1 MFNTVPA
8 DYFAQVNPGVLAAGG
23 NGLQLIG
30 LVLTNGTRV
39 PIGTIQSLS
48 SLASVGSYFGTSSQ
62 EYATAGVYFGSF
74 TNSGQLPGAILFTQY
89 NQTAVAPYIRGG
101 NLSAI
106 SIATLQGYSG
116 TLSVAL
122 NGVVKTSGAINL
134 STASSFSNA
143 ATLIQTAFA
152 NLYDGVTGA
161 GTTIAAGTAT
171 NATLSTITGNVFT
184 AAGVLTGGFVV
195 GGLLTGTGVTAGT
208 TILNQIS
215 GTAGGLGTYTVSANQ
230 NVASTTISQTY
241 GLMTVATM
249 VSGALAPGQVIS
261 GGTTT
266 VGTTITAFGT
276 GTGQTGTYITSGG
289 SQTVGA
295 TTISAGP
302 LAVTYDSI
310 ASAFVVTGG
319 TPGAVGTVA
328 FASGTISASLLMTS
342 VTGAVLSQGAAAAV
356 PGTFMSAVVAQTTNW
371 ATFMTTFNPDA
382 FGNSVKLAFAQWVNT
397 QNDGFLYVCWDTDIT
412 PTASVPATS
421 SLGYLLDTT
430 YAYDGTC
437 LVYDPTNE
445 GVAAFVCGLVA
456 SINFQATNGNINPTY
471 KSQSGLAA
479 TVTNQ
484 TVLSNLQ
491 QNGYNC
497 IVAAGTA
504 AQQFIFLWNGQVSGA
519 KWLWLQPYINQ
530 IWLNASFQLDL
541 MLLLT
546 NAKSIPYNDTGTAM
560 IHATLMNTVNLAL
573 KFGAIQP
580 GVTLS
585 ANQISLVNTAA
596 GRAIDQVLNTRG
608 WYLQVL
614 TPSPAVRQARGTPIC
629 NFWYMDGGSVQQ
641 ITLASVDLL

>member
-1 MFNTVPA
+1 MLNSVPS
-8 DYFAQVNPGVLAAGG
+8 DYFAQINPGVLAAGG

-30 LVLTNGTRV
+30 LVLTNGSRI
-39 PIGTIQSLS
+39 PIGSIPSFS
-48 SLASVGSYFGTSSQ
+48 SLIAVGNYFGTASQ

-89 NQTAVAPYIRGG
+89 NQTAVVPYIRGG
-101 NLSAI
+101 NLSAV
-106 SIATLQGYSG
+106 SLATLQGYSG
-116 TLSVAL
+116 TLSVTL

-134 STASSFSNA
+134 STATSFSNA
-143 ATLIQTAFA
+143 ASLIQTAFA

-171 NATLSTITGNVFT
+171 NVTLSTITGNVFT
-184 AAGVLTGGFVV
+184 AAGVVTGGFVV

-230 NVASTTISQTY
+230 NVASTTITQTY

-249 VSGALAPGQVIS
+249 VSGALAVGQGIS

-266 VGTTITAFGT
+266 GGTTITALGT
-276 GTGQTGTYITSGG
+276 GTGQAGTYITSGG
-289 SQTVGA
+289 SQTVSA

-302 LAVTYDSI
+302 LAVTFDSI

-319 TPGAVGTVA
+319 TPGVVGTVA
-328 FASGTISASLLMTS
+328 FATGTISASLLMTS
-342 VTGAVLSQGAAAAV
+342 VTGAVLSQGAAAAA
-356 PGTFMSAVVAQTTNW
+356 PATFMAGVIAQTTNW

-382 FGNSVKLAFAQWVNT
+382 YGNSVKLAFAAWENT
-397 QNDGFLYVCWDTDIT
+397 QNDGFIYVCWDTDIT
-412 PTASVPATS
+412 PTTTVPATS
-421 SLGYLLDTT
+421 SLGYLLNTT

-456 SINFQATNGNINPTY
+456 SINFQATNGNINPTF
-471 KSQSGLAA
+471 KAQSGLAA

-497 IVAAGTA
+497 IVATATA
-504 AQQFIFLWNGQVSGA
+504 AQQFIFLWNGQISG
-519 KWLWLQPYINQ
+519 KWLWMQPYINQ

-541 MLLLT
+541 MELLV
-546 NAKSIPYNDTGTAM
+546 NAKSIPYNNDGMTM
-560 IHATLMNTVNLAL
+560 IHAALMDTVNQAL
-573 KFGAIQP
+573 NFGAIQP

-585 ANQISLVNTAA
+585 ANQVTLVNAAA
-596 GRAIDQVLNTRG
+596 GMPIDQVLSTRG

-614 TPSPAVRQARGTPIC
+614 TPTPAVRQARGTPVC
-629 NFWYMDGGSVQQ
+629 NFWYNDGGSVQNIQ
-641 ITLASVDLL
+641 MASVDLL